1 MICIAKYFTMKK
13 VRLLQVAVYIVFA
26 ALFFQNAAPG
36 LYKGF
41 MDGIS
46 GDVDKVGGITSVI
59 PGATIDP
66 HLIVGA
72 RDGNRRLNA
81 DYSLEDIS
89 VSANVRVNAKYINTP
104 AWLSALDI
112 ILAFACFIVLG
123 GVAYIINKVIYSIY
137 EGSIFESR
145 RLKMISRIGLLL
157 IVYTIVN
164 YCFQQTDFYIS
175 KSLINSPVTIL
186 NASAYDFEV
195 LICGLLVLIIA
206 EAFKQGAQLKEEQE
220 LTI

>member
-1 MICIAKYFTMKK
+1 MKR
-13 VRLLQVAVYIVFA
+13 VRLLQVAVYVVFA
-26 ALFFQNAAPG
+26 ALFFQNVAPAF
-36 LYKGF
+36 YKGF
-41 MDGIS
+41 MDGIN
-46 GDVDKVGGITSVI
+46 GDVDKAGVITSVL
-59 PGATIDP
+59 PGAAIDP
-66 HLIVGA
+66 HLIPGA
-72 RDGNRRLNA
+72 KDGNMQVNNN
-81 DYSLEDIS
+81 YSLEDIS
-89 VSANVRVNAKYINTP
+89 INAYVRVNAKFINTSP
-104 AWLSALDI
+104 WLSALNMV
-112 ILAFACFIVLG
+112 LTFACFVILASI
-123 GVAYIINKVIYSIY
+123 AYVINKVIYSIY
-137 EGSIFESR
+137 KGSIFESKH
-145 RLKMISRIGLLL
+145 LEMIRRIGLLL